1 MKRATSK
8 RLKFIC
14 FIAAFI
20 VLCSYLYFSSEKMLV
35 ETAEKSFG
43 SYISSASYSAVE
55 TVIPNYDY
63 SSLVTVE
70 KNGNGDVSMI
80 LTDSFKVDCFASE
93 IARQTFNILDEKS
106 RSGVEV
112 PLGAFSGIRLAYGLG
127 PKINMKLLSVSS
139 VKCDLVSEF
148 TSAGINQTRHTLLV
162 NIYSEV
168 SIVAGATSRIADD
181 KITILAYDNLI
192 VGKVPQAYFNTVSS
206 GFAD

>member
-1 MKRATSK
+1 
-8 RLKFIC
+8 
-14 FIAAFI
+14 
-20 VLCSYLYFSSEKMLV
+20 MLV